1 MNDFKEN
8 QIILIGTNH
17 KKAPVEIREKL
28 ALNGVDVFPLFSGD
42 FCEEFIF
49 LSTCNRVEIIATTKD
64 AGKTFSSIKEI
75 WSSRSG
81 LSVKD
86 IDLNTYLYERD
97 EAISHL
103 FRVAASLDSMVV
115 GEPQILGQLKE
126 AFEKSCQA
134 KTVGPILYRLLNK
147 TLSVAKLIRTETG
160 IASSA
165 VSISFAA
172 VELARKIFGV
182 LDGKKALLIGAGEM
196 AELASRHLIN
206 NGIEKLIVA
215 NRTLARAVE
224 LAKTLNGKAI
234 SLEELDVAFCE
245 VDIVISS
252 TGAPDFI
259 LTSDQIKK
267 IMRPRRHKLLFLID
281 IAVPRDIDPD
291 INKIENV
298 YLYDIDNL
306 KDVVEDNIT
315 KREHEAKKAERIIQ
329 TEVIKFINWLSSLD
343 MVPVIRNM
351 QKKAED
357 IRQKEF
363 EKSLSKIKGLEK
375 EQIEAI
381 ERLTKSITQKIL
393 NDPILAI
400 KEESAAEN
408 RKNILEVTQRLFKL
422 NGLRK
427 NDESDG

>member
-17 KKAPVEIREKL
+17 KKASVEIREKL
-28 ALNGVDVFPLFSGD
+28 ALHGLDAFLLFSQSSCD
-42 FCEEFIF
+42 EFVF
-49 LSTCNRVEIIATTKD
+49 LSTCNRVEIIATTKNPET
-64 AGKTFSSIKEI
+64 AMFSIKNI
-75 WSSRSG
+75 WVSNSTISFNDLYSS
-81 LSVKD
+81 
-86 IDLNTYLYERD
+86 TYVYEKD
-97 EAISHL
+97 EAIAHL

-115 GEPQILGQLKE
+115 GEPQILGQLKD
-126 AFEKSCQA
+126 AFDKSCNA

-147 TLSVAKLIRTETG
+147 TFSVAKLIRTETG

-172 VELARKIFGV
+172 VELARKIFGD
-182 LDGKKALLIGAGEM
+182 LNAKKALLIGAGEM
-196 AELASRHLIN
+196 AELAAKHLIN

-215 NRTLARAVE
+215 NRTLERAVE
-224 LAKTLNGKAI
+224 LAKTLNGRAI
-234 SLEELDVAFCE
+234 SLDEIDTALCE

-252 TGAPDFI
+252 TGAPGFI
-259 LTSDQIKK
+259 LTSEQIKK
-267 IMRPRRHKLLFLID
+267 VMRPRKHRLLFLID
-281 IAVPRDIDPD
+281 IAVPRDIEPAV
-291 INKIENV
+291 NNIENV

-306 KDVVEDNIT
+306 KDVVEDNIS
-315 KREHEAKKAERIIQ
+315 KREHEAKKAERIVQ

-343 MVPVIRNM
+343 MAPVIRSM
-351 QKKAED
+351 QKKVEN

-393 NDPILAI
+393 NDPIITI

-422 NGLRK
+422 NGIK
-427 NDESDG
+427 NDEF

>member
-1 MNDFKEN
+1 MSDFKEN

-17 KKAPVEIREKL
+17 KKATVEIREKL
-28 ALNGVDVFPLFSGD
+28 ALNGVDVFPLFSHGSCD
-42 FCEEFIF
+42 EFIF

-64 AGKTFSSIKEI
+64 AGKTFASIKDI
-75 WSSRSG
+75 WSSRAS

-86 IDLNTYLYERD
+86 IDLNTYIYERED
-97 EAISHL
+97 AISHL

-115 GEPQILGQLKE
+115 GEPQILGQLKD

-147 TLSVAKLIRTETG
+147 TFSVAKLIRTETG

-172 VELARKIFGV
+172 VELARKIFGD
-182 LDGKKALLIGAGEM
+182 LNGKKALLIGAGEM

-215 NRTLARAVE
+215 NRTLCRAVE

-234 SLEELDVAFCE
+234 SLDELNDALCE

-252 TGAPDFI
+252 TGAPGFI
-259 LTSDQIKK
+259 LTADQIKK
-267 IMRPRRHKLLFLID
+267 IMRPRKHKLLFLID

-306 KDVVEDNIT
+306 KDVVEDNIS
-315 KREHEAKKAERIIQ
+315 KREHEAKKAERIVQ

-343 MVPVIRNM
+343 MVPIIRNM

-363 EKSLSKIKGLEK
+363 EKSLSKIKGLEN

-381 ERLTKSITQKIL
+381 EKLTKSITQKIL
-393 NDPILAI
+393 NDPILTI
-400 KEESAAEN
+400 KEEAAAEN
-408 RKNILEVTQRLFKL
+408 RKNILDVTQRLFRL
-422 NGLRK
+422 NGLNDISAK
-427 NDESDG
+427 NE